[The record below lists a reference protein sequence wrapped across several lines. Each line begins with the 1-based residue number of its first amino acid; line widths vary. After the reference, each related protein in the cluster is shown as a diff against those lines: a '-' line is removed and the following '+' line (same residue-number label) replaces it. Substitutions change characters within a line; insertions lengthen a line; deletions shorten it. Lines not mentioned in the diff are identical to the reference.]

1 MKVVAPPGFCKYHC
15 RIMSNAPRRRYPLST
30 LSGLGLVGLTLAAAL
45 PVWPWHAAMAGVIF
59 AASYAA
65 LAAGRIPGLAIDR
78 AGIALVGA
86 CLMIASGALD
96 LRQAYQALD
105 LDTLTLLLGVM
116 IVTANLRLSGLFN
129 GLARALEPRI
139 RAPLTLLAGI
149 MLVAGLA
156 SAFLVNDTL
165 CLVMAPLVADLAKRL
180 KRRPLPYLLALAM
193 AANIGSVATLT
204 GNPQNML
211 IGSASR
217 IPYSAFAAALAPV
230 ALLGLLAA
238 GLVIVL
244 GHRRDFTAAAAP
256 APAAAPRPP
265 LRQNRAL
272 ALRAL
277 AAALAMV
284 ALFFAGVAPAK
295 AAILTGGL
303 LLLTRRLKSHRV
315 YREIDWS
322 LLLMFA
328 GLFILTAGAER
339 ALLTPALLARV
350 QGLGLERALPLTLVT
365 ALLSTL
371 VSNVPAILLLK
382 PFLAP
387 LADARHAWL
396 VAAMASTLAGNAILP
411 GSVANL
417 IVAQAA
423 GRAGIRIGFWE
434 HARIGLPVTV
444 LTLAI
449 GVFWLA

>member
-1 MKVVAPPGFCKYHC
+1 MKMVVPPGFYKYHC
-15 RIMSNAPRRRYPLST
+15 AIMSNAPRRRVPLPA
-30 LSGLGLVGLTLAAAL
+30 LSGLALVGITLVAAL

-86 CLMIASGALD
+86 CLMIASGALS
-96 LRQAYQALD
+96 LEQAYQALD

-129 GLARALEPRI
+129 GLIRALEPRLGSP
-139 RAPLTLLAGI
+139 RMLLAAI
-149 MLVAGLA
+149 LLVAAAG

-165 CLVMAPLVADLAKRL
+165 CLVMAPLVIDLAKHL

-211 IGSASR
+211 IGAASH
-217 IPYSAFAAALAPV
+217 IPYTAFAAALTPV

-238 GLVIVL
+238 GLVIGL
-244 GHRRDFTAAAAP
+244 GHRRDLAAASARP
-256 APAAAPRPP
+256 APRPP

-272 ALRAL
+272 AGRAL

-284 ALFFAGVAPAK
+284 GLFFAGVAPAK

-303 LLLTRRLKSHRV
+303 LLLTRRLKSRRIYH
-315 YREIDWS
+315 EIDWS

-350 QGLGLERALPLTLVT
+350 QGLGLDRALPLTLLT
-365 ALLSTL
+365 AVLSTL

-396 VAAMASTLAGNAILP
+396 VAAMASTLAGNATLL

-423 GRAGIRIGFWE
+423 ARAGIRIGFWDY
-434 HARIGLPVTV
+434 ARIGLPVTA

-449 GVFWLA
+449 GVFWLG